1 MECYNQPAM
10 MDNDYGI
17 DVSEVMRVI
26 RTADV
31 LMLRFVVV
39 PQRLLLDSRSND
51 LDGPLLKIVPRVS
64 GARERFRELRRLRPR
79 FPLPERITAVHWP
92 HRVASLTTSG
102 VWDVVRERLTA
113 SGFPGAETQ
122 ATEILN
128 ELRKLE
134 FAEVQNAIK
143 GEGYHTYWE
152 RPC

>member
-1 MECYNQPAM
+1 
-10 MDNDYGI
+10 
-17 DVSEVMRVI
+17 
-26 RTADV
+26 
-31 LMLRFVVV
+31 
-39 PQRLLLDSRSND
+39 
-51 LDGPLLKIVPRVS
+51 
-64 GARERFRELRRLRPR
+64 
-79 FPLPERITAVHWP
+79 
-92 HRVASLTTSG
+92 LTTSG